1 MADSETER
9 VQQQVQVVRAED
21 PAGLAPRL
29 VDWAMEQACADRVVL
44 LAHYEL
50 YCGEST
56 ALQSLAAGRDIEQLR
71 PLLLQLVKRLS
82 AN

>member
-29 VDWAMEQACADRVVL
+29 VVWAMEQACADRVVP

-50 YCGEST
+50 YCGNRRRSSPWPQGAT
-56 ALQSLAAGRDIEQLR
+56 SSQLR

>member
-1 MADSETER
+1 
-9 VQQQVQVVRAED
+9 
-21 PAGLAPRL
+21 
-29 VDWAMEQACADRVVL
+29 MEQACADRVVL